1 MTKMIAGA
9 HCLMDLQL
17 TEPSL
22 LRDRA
27 FIDGAWL
34 AARSGA
40 TFPVTNPA
48 DGRLLAEVADLGAGE
63 TAAAIDAA
71 QRAMPGWQARPAKE
85 RSQVLRR
92 WYELMMA
99 NQEDLAR
106 LMTAEQGKVL
116 AESRAEIAYAASFL
130 EWFAE
135 EAKRIYGDLIP
146 GPGDRRQVVIKQ
158 PVGVVGAIT
167 PWNFPSAMITRKA
180 GPALAAGCSV
190 VLKPAAETPLSAL
203 ALAELARR
211 AGVPAGVFN
220 VVTGT
225 DAPAIGDTL
234 TASPVV
240 RKLTF
245 TGSTPVGKHLLA
257 ASAATVK
264 KVSME
269 LGGNAPVLVFED
281 ADLDMA
287 VAGAVSSKY
296 RNAGQTCICANRLL
310 VQETIYPA
318 FVEKFAAAVAAL
330 QVGDGRDEANHVG
343 PLIEPRALAKVDAMV
358 REAVASGARIR
369 QGGEALT
376 GLGSNFYAPTVVTDV
391 TPDMRIYREEIFG
404 PVAPVISFRD
414 ETEAIAMAND
424 TPFGLAAYVYT
435 NDLGRVWRVSEGI
448 EYGMVG
454 VNEVGI
460 TSEVIPFG
468 GFKESGLGREGSK
481 YGIDDYIETK
491 YICMGG
497 IARHG

>member
-1 MTKMIAGA
+1 
-9 HCLMDLQL
+9 MDLHL
-17 TEPSL
+17 TDPTL
-22 LRDRA
+22 LRDLA
-27 FIDGAWL
+27 YIDGGW
-34 AARSGA
+34 RGA
-40 TFPVTNPA
+40 DNGRTFAVANPA
-48 DGRLLAEVADLGAGE
+48 DGRTLAQVADLGAAE
-63 TAAAIDAA
+63 TNAAIDAA
-71 QRAMPGWQARPAKE
+71 GRAMVDWQARPARE
-85 RSQVLRR
+85 RSGILRR
-92 WYELMMA
+92 WYELIMA

-116 AESRAEIAYAASFL
+116 AESRLEIAYGASFI

-135 EAKRIYGDLIP
+135 EAKRIYGDVIP
-146 GPGDRRQVVIKQ
+146 GASDRRLVVIKQ

-167 PWNFPSAMITRKA
+167 PWNFPCAMITRKA

-203 ALAELARR
+203 ALAALAER

-220 VVTGT
+220 VIPGT
-225 DAPAIGDTL
+225 DAPAIGAAL

-269 LGGNAPVLVFED
+269 LGGNAPVLVFDD
-281 ADLDMA
+281 ADLDAA
-287 VAGAVSSKY
+287 VAGALASKY
-296 RNAGQTCICANRLL
+296 RNAGQTCVCANRLL
-310 VQETIYPA
+310 VQERIYPA
-318 FVEKFAAAVAAL
+318 FVEKFAAAVAEL
-330 QVGDGRDEANHVG
+330 RVGNGQDESSQIG
-343 PLIEPRALAKVDAMV
+343 PLIDPRARDKVDAMV
-358 REAVASGARIR
+358 REAVAAGASIR
-369 QGGEALT
+369 QGGEPLAA
-376 GLGSNFYAPTVVTDV
+376 LGSNFYAPTVMTGV

-404 PVAPVISFRD
+404 PVAPVLSFSD
-414 ETEAIAMAND
+414 EAEAIAMAND
-424 TPFGLAAYVYT
+424 TEFGLAAYVYT

-448 EYGMVG
+448 EFGMVG

-468 GFKESGLGREGSK
+468 GFKESGIGREGSK

-497 IARHG
+497 ITAQG